1 MKNKYFAYFIS
12 NLIIKKMSLNLF
24 IDYDSKMKKY
34 YYSLFTLFSYL
45 NLTIYKIFYILFF
58 EEIYM
63 KKYKI
68 FII

>member
-24 IDYDSKMKKY
+24 NDSKMKKY